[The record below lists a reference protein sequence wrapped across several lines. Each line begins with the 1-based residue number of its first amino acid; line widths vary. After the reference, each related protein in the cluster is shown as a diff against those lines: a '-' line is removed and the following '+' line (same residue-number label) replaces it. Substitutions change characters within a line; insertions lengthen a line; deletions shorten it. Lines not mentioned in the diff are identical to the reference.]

1 MLISTLLHV
10 KDQVRSAPIAPFG
23 TTSSLTSAVIM
34 VITVNEKTPSRT
46 SFFLSG
52 KRKFHTI
59 MIGIDITI
67 CFISRMKKT
76 ERSRCDIPKQSVSK
90 SNAVPTLK
98 AVDCAFLAAADEQY
112 TNCVSISPYPR
123 YVETS
128 LLTYEM

>member
-1 MLISTLLHV
+1 V
-10 KDQVRSAPIAPFG
+10 NDQVRSAPIAPLG
-23 TTSSLTSAVIM
+23 MTSSLIRAVII

-59 MIGIDITI
+59 IIGIDITI
-67 CFISRMKKT
+67 CFISRRNKSA
-76 ERSRCDIPKQSVSK
+76 RRRYDIPKQSVSK

-98 AVDCAFLAAADEQY
+98 AVDCAFWAAADEQY
-112 TNCVSISPYPR
+112 TNCVSFSIYPR
-123 YVETS
+123 YAETS